1 MSRFVIQVS
10 EKKRNRNLILGCL
23 SIAFSLFGLA
33 ILLSYL
39 FSEEEVKGMRKIFYL
54 VFVIQ
59 GAWSGIEY
67 LQKRKRKEFFLE
79 IDKYYLKW
87 VMTETGNP
95 TITNWNDIRWI
106 KKEKNKGIL
115 IFRDN
120 SFSVGFSLKDFQEA
134 DQGQIISLLEQYAA
148 QKQIH
153 LINFS
158 EPSLVIA

>member
-1 MSRFVIQVS
+1 M
-10 EKKRNRNLILGCL
+10 K
-23 SIAFSLFGLA
+23 A
-33 ILLSYL
+33 
-39 FSEEEVKGMRKIFYL
+39 
-54 VFVIQ
+54 
-59 GAWSGIEY
+59 
-67 LQKRKRKEFFLE
+67 
-79 IDKYYLKW
+79 
-87 VMTETGNP
+87 
-95 TITNWNDIRWI
+95 